1 MILRKKPEAKVTLK
15 KGSGGVFVITVDGK
29 LAYTKAKTNRFPTE
43 REIAA
48 TVGV

>member
-15 KGSGGVFVITVDGK
+15 KGSGGIFDITVDGT
-29 LAYTKAKTNRFPTE
+29 LAYTKSKTKRFPTE

-48 TVGV
+48 AVGA